1 MEKISDID
9 LVVLSKSDNESAASE
24 ARLTLWQK
32 YEFFIKKKYFQWKPT
47 FIRENVEFED
57 FMQEAFIAFMHALEL
72 CDVDRMIEKKVNN
85 FSTVLF
91 FQLMKLKN
99 KYDMHYN
106 KYGHVY
112 TYSELS
118 DDLEA
123 NSLEDKFSGANTLAG
138 QWINATTVQAE
149 SEQKKFMLENLIDEY
164 ESSLEG
170 VDKKICQLIL
180 ERKKLPSIISSFADF
195 SEQVI
200 RDKVSSIKS
209 SLRSYI
215 EENAYV

>member
-1 MEKISDID
+1 M
-9 LVVLSKSDNESAASE
+9 
-24 ARLTLWQK
+24 
-32 YEFFIKKKYFQWKPT
+32 
-47 FIRENVEFED
+47 
-57 FMQEAFIAFMHALEL
+57 
-72 CDVDRMIEKKVNN
+72 
-85 FSTVLF
+85 
-91 FQLMKLKN
+91 
-99 KYDMHYN
+99 
-106 KYGHVY
+106 
-112 TYSELS
+112 
-118 DDLEA
+118 
-123 NSLEDKFSGANTLAG
+123 EDKDSVGSLRPK
-138 QWINATTVQAE
+138 QAPVFN
-149 SEQKKFMLENLIDEY
+149 SIDEY